1 MYTPK
6 RDTMRLRSKSV
17 IAVVSSPLLIALCFA
32 PAHYWLQAQDAARQ
46 IQATPLPKDVD
57 PNDPALPVWMRPA
70 STRAAAA
77 PSSTPAPKAPANV
90 PPGEQP
96 PPPSSAASDVGEV
109 RKQDG

>member
-70 STRAAAA
+70 STRAAAT
-77 PSSTPAPKAPANV
+77 PSSTPAPKA
-90 PPGEQP
+90 QP
-96 PPPSSAASDVGEV
+96 PAAPTGQQAPPAETGDIGEV
-109 RKQDG
+109 RK